1 MKDIKQS
8 TNMRSK
14 LKQLTKDTLVYGI
27 STIVGRF
34 INFLLMPIYTH
45 FFIPAHYGIVTNIY
59 ALFALLNIVFM
70 FGMDSA
76 YLKFAG
82 TGEKEQHSVI
92 FSTAFTPLF
101 MMDIVLCFF
110 FVIGKNMFAQVLGI
124 PPEYSYLFYYTAA
137 ILFLDA
143 VTQLPYITLRLEK
156 KPLRFSSIRLGNILI
171 NITLNIIFIVF
182 MKKGI
187 ESVFISNLVASIFS
201 LVMLLPNI
209 IKLFKFKIDKEL
221 LRRLLKFGL
230 PYLPAGIASMFMQVI
245 DRPIVEKLTNLN
257 TLGIYQANY
266 RLGIFMMLYVSMF
279 QYAWQ
284 PFFLENSKDENAK
297 GIFSSVFTYFT
308 AIGCVILVFL
318 SLFINDFAMH
328 RFWGFSII
336 GKAYWSGLNIVPIV
350 LLAYLFN
357 GFYVNFAAG
366 LFIKEKSGVFP
377 IIMTI
382 GAASNVL
389 ANFLLIPK
397 YNITGAAF
405 ATLISYALMAIGF
418 YFVSNKI
425 YPMQYEGKK
434 LLGLLF
440 AVGISGTL
448 YYINTQ
454 YWNAHFVLRVALF
467 VLFVLLLFIFRV
479 VQYKT
484 FMQIFQKIVLR
495 RKLSA

>member
-1 MKDIKQS
+1 
-8 TNMRSK
+8 MRDK
-14 LKQLTKDTLVYGI
+14 LKQLTKDTMIYGI
-27 STIVGRF
+27 STMVGRF
-34 INFLLMPIYTH
+34 INFLLMPVYTH

-59 ALFALLNIVFM
+59 ALFALLNIVFL

-82 TGEKEQHSVI
+82 TETKEKHAVI

-101 MMDIVLCFF
+101 VMDIVLSLLL
-110 FVIGKNMFAQVLGI
+110 VAGRSMFSQLLGI
-124 PPEYSYLFYYTAA
+124 PQEYSYLFYYTGA

-143 VTQLPYITLRLEK
+143 IAQLPYITLRLEK
-156 KPLRFSSIRLGNILI
+156 KALRFSGIRLGNIFI
-171 NITLNIIFIVF
+171 NIILNVF
-182 MKKGI
+182 LIAVMKKGI
-187 ESVFISNLVASIFS
+187 ESVFISNLIASVFS
-201 LVMLLPNI
+201 LVMLLPEM
-209 IKLFKFKIDKEL
+209 IKLFKFKVDKEVL
-221 LRRLLKFGL
+221 KRLLAFGL

-308 AIGCVILVFL
+308 AIGCIILVFL
-318 SLFINDFAMH
+318 SLFINDIAMH
-328 RFWGFSII
+328 RFWGFSLI
-336 GKAYWSGLNIVPIV
+336 GKAYWGGLNIVPIV

-366 LFIKEKSGVFP
+366 LFIKERSGVFP
-377 IIMTI
+377 IIMSI

-397 YNITGAAF
+397 LNITGAAF

-418 YFVSNKI
+418 YIVSNKI
-425 YPMQYEGKK
+425 YPIKYEGKK
-434 LLGLLF
+434 LLGILL
-440 AVGISGTL
+440 AVGITAAL
-448 YYINTQ
+448 YYVNVQ
-454 YWNAHFVLRVALF
+454 FWNSRFVLRMALF
-467 VLFVLLLFIFRV
+467 ILFILMLFIFRV
-479 VQYKT
+479 IRYSSFLQV
-484 FMQIFQKIVLR
+484 FQRIVLR
-495 RKLSA
+495 RKIPV

>member
-1 MKDIKQS
+1 
-8 TNMRSK
+8 MRDK
-14 LKQLTKDTLVYGI
+14 LKQLTKDTLIYGI
-27 STIVGRF
+27 STIIGRF

-45 FFIPAHYGIVTNIY
+45 FFVPAHYGIVTNIY
-59 ALFALLNIVFM
+59 ALFALLNIVFL

-82 TGEKEQHSVI
+82 TEGKEKHSTI
-92 FSTAFTPLF
+92 FSSAFTPLF
-101 MMDIVLCFF
+101 VADLILSLLIVT
-110 FVIGKNMFAQVLGI
+110 GKSILSQLLGI
-124 PPEYSYLFYYTAA
+124 PPEYTYLFYYTGV

-143 VTQLPYITLRLEK
+143 IAQLPFITLRLDK
-156 KPLRFSSIRLGNILI
+156 RPLRFSGIRLGNILI
-171 NITLNIIFIVF
+171 NITLNVILIAV
-182 MKKGI
+182 MKMGI
-187 ESVFISNLVASIFS
+187 ESVFISNLVASVFS
-201 LVMLLPNI
+201 LVMLMPEVV
-209 IKLFKFKIDKEL
+209 KLFKFKIDKAVL
-221 LRRLLKFGL
+221 KRLLTFGL

-318 SLFINDFAMH
+318 SLFINDIAMH

-336 GKAYWSGLNIVPIV
+336 GKAYWGGLNIVPIV
-350 LLAYLFN
+350 LLAYLLN

-377 IIMTI
+377 IIMSI

-389 ANFLLIPK
+389 ANFILIPK
-397 YNITGAAF
+397 LNITGAAF

-425 YPMQYEGKK
+425 YPIKYEGKK
-434 LLGLLF
+434 LLGLLL
-440 AVGISGTL
+440 AVGITAGL
-448 YYINTQ
+448 YYANTQ
-454 YWNAHFVLRVALF
+454 FWNTRFVLRLA
-467 VLFVLLLFIFRV
+467 LFIFFIVLLFLFRV
-479 VQYKT
+479 MQYKT
-484 FMQIFQKIVLR
+484 FLQMFQRVVLR
-495 RKLSA
+495 RRVQT